1 MSNEKYVPYEYHFF
15 IERTKRPN
23 VTFVSDTHY
32 HNAYEIYF
40 LISGTRR
47 QLVDHSI
54 HDIKR
59 GDLILIPKGV
69 IHKTTP
75 LDKNS
80 HTRYVINFS
89 DEFAVP
95 LEQFLGPDVLVQTF
109 THVKLSV
116 PEHRFD
122 YVLSLFDKM
131 NDEYNAAASDNF
143 SAALIRGY
151 MAELF
156 AFICRTNRSLAA
168 AESVESEKIGA
179 ILEPSIQ
186 QAAQYISEH
195 FREDISL
202 ADVAAQAYM
211 SGSYFS
217 RKFKKITGLNF
228 SEYLTSTRIKA
239 ADDLLLQTS
248 LSIAEIAASCGF
260 GDANYFGD
268 IFKKHKGMSPTKY
281 RRMRK

>member
-1 MSNEKYVPYEYHFF
+1 M
-15 IERTKRPN
+15 
-23 VTFVSDTHY
+23 
-32 HNAYEIYF
+32 
-40 LISGTRR
+40 
-47 QLVDHSI
+47 
-54 HDIKR
+54 
-59 GDLILIPKGV
+59 
-69 IHKTTP
+69 
-75 LDKNS
+75 
-80 HTRYVINFS
+80 
-89 DEFAVP
+89 
-95 LEQFLGPDVLVQTF
+95 EQFLGPDVLTQTF

-168 AESVESEKIGA
+168 AESIESERIGA

-268 IFKKHKGMSPTKY
+268 IFKKHKGMSPTMY

>member
-32 HNAYEIYF
+32 YNAYEIYF

-156 AFICRTNRSLAA
+156 AFICRTNRSLAT
-168 AESVESEKIGA
+168 AESIESERIGA

>member
-89 DEFAVP
+89 DEFAIVGYPNITKNAVP
-95 LEQFLGPDVLVQTF
+95 VCRILKQKSCNFFLF
-109 THVKLSV
+109 
-116 PEHRFD
+116 
-122 YVLSLFDKM
+122 
-131 NDEYNAAASDNF
+131 
-143 SAALIRGY
+143 
-151 MAELF
+151 
-156 AFICRTNRSLAA
+156 
-168 AESVESEKIGA
+168 
-179 ILEPSIQ
+179 
-186 QAAQYISEH
+186 
-195 FREDISL
+195 
-202 ADVAAQAYM
+202 
-211 SGSYFS
+211 
-217 RKFKKITGLNF
+217 
-228 SEYLTSTRIKA
+228 
-239 ADDLLLQTS
+239 
-248 LSIAEIAASCGF
+248 
-260 GDANYFGD
+260 
-268 IFKKHKGMSPTKY
+268 
-281 RRMRK
+281 

>member
-1 MSNEKYVPYEYHFF
+1 M
-15 IERTKRPN
+15 
-23 VTFVSDTHY
+23 TFVSDTHY

-89 DEFAVP
+89 DEFAAP

>member
-1 MSNEKYVPYEYHFF
+1 MITELYIPQENLFF
-15 IERTKRPN
+15 IEKTKRPN
-23 VTFVSDTHY
+23 VTFISDTHY
-32 HNAYEIYF
+32 HNTYEIYF
-40 LISGTRR
+40 LLSGTRR

-80 HTRYVINFS
+80 HARYVVNFS
-89 DEFAVP
+89 EEFAAS
-95 LEQFLGPDVLVQTF
+95 LEACLGQGVLAQTF
-109 THVKLSV
+109 AHVKLSV
-116 PEHRFD
+116 PEYRFD

-131 NDEYNAAASDNF
+131 NDEYSAAASDNF
-143 SAALIRGY
+143 SATLIRGY

-156 AFICRTNRSLAA
+156 AFICRTRRSLADSFEGA
-168 AESVESEKIGA
+168 SSVA
-179 ILEPSIQ
+179 ILEPNIQ

-195 FREDISL
+195 FREDIAL
-202 ADVAAQAYM
+202 ADVAARAYM
-211 SGSYFS
+211 SESYFS

-239 ADDLLLQTS
+239 ADDLLLRTDMS
-248 LSIAEIAASCGF
+248 MAEIAAACGF

-281 RRMRK
+281 RRMHAKC

>member
-1 MSNEKYVPYEYHFF
+1 MSNEKYIPYEYHFF

-156 AFICRTNRSLAA
+156 AFICRTNRSLAT
-168 AESVESEKIGA
+168 AESIESERIGA

>member
-1 MSNEKYVPYEYHFF
+1 MSNEKYIPYEYHFF
-15 IERTKRPN
+15 IEKTKRPN

-95 LEQFLGPDVLVQTF
+95 LEQFLGPDVLAQTF

-156 AFICRTNRSLAA
+156 AFICRTNRSLAT
-168 AESVESEKIGA
+168 AESIESERIGS

-202 ADVAAQAYM
+202 ADVAAQVYM

>member
-1 MSNEKYVPYEYHFF
+1 MITELYIPQENLFF
-15 IERTKRPN
+15 IEKTKRPN
-23 VTFVSDTHY
+23 VTFISDTHY
-32 HNAYEIYF
+32 HNTYEIYF
-40 LISGTRR
+40 LLSGTRR

-80 HTRYVINFS
+80 HARYVVNFS
-89 DEFAVP
+89 EEFAAS
-95 LEQFLGPDVLVQTF
+95 LEACLGQGVLAQTF
-109 THVKLSV
+109 AHVKLSV
-116 PEHRFD
+116 PEYRFD
-122 YVLSLFDKM
+122 YVLSLFDKI
-131 NDEYNAAASDNF
+131 NDEYSAAASDNF
-143 SAALIRGY
+143 SATLIRGY

-156 AFICRTNRSLAA
+156 AFICRTRRSLTDSFEGAS
-168 AESVESEKIGA
+168 SVA
-179 ILEPSIQ
+179 ILEPNIQ

-211 SGSYFS
+211 SESHFS

-248 LSIAEIAASCGF
+248 MSIAEIAAACGF

-281 RRMRK
+281 RRMRR

>member
-131 NDEYNAAASDNF
+131 NDEYNAVASDNF

-156 AFICRTNRSLAA
+156 AFICRTNRSLAT
-168 AESVESEKIGA
+168 AERIESERIGA

-211 SGSYFS
+211 SRSYFS

>member
-1 MSNEKYVPYEYHFF
+1 MSNEKYIPYEYHFF

-89 DEFAVP
+89 DEFAAP
-95 LEQFLGPDVLVQTF
+95 LEQFLGPDVLTQTF

-156 AFICRTNRSLAA
+156 AFICRTNRSLAT
-168 AESVESEKIGA
+168 AESIESERIGA

>member
-1 MSNEKYVPYEYHFF
+1 MSNEVYVPHRDHFF
-15 IERTKRPN
+15 IEKTKRPN

-75 LDKNS
+75 LDKNTHS
-80 HTRYVINFS
+80 RYVVNFS
-89 DEFAVP
+89 DEFAAS
-95 LEQFLGPDVLVQTF
+95 LEACLGQGVLAQTF
-109 THVKLSV
+109 SHVKLSV
-116 PEHRFD
+116 PEYRFD

-131 NDEYNAAASDNF
+131 NDEYSAIASDNF

-156 AFICRTNRSLAA
+156 AFICRAQRSLPGSDIF
-168 AESVESEKIGA
+168 ESVDSSVL
-179 ILEPSIQ
+179 LEPNIQ
-186 QAAQYISEH
+186 QAAKYIADH

-202 ADVAAQAYM
+202 ADVAARAYM
-211 SGSYFS
+211 SESYFS

-248 LSIAEIAASCGF
+248 MSIAEIAAACGF
-260 GDANYFGD
+260 SDANYFGD
-268 IFKKHKGMSPTKY
+268 IFKKHKGMSPTQY
-281 RRMRK
+281 RRMRR

>member
-95 LEQFLGPDVLVQTF
+95 LEQFLGPDVLAQTF

-156 AFICRTNRSLAA
+156 AFICRTNRSLAT
-168 AESVESEKIGA
+168 AESIESERIGA

>member
-156 AFICRTNRSLAA
+156 AFICRTNRSLAT
-168 AESVESEKIGA
+168 AESIESERLGA

>member
-156 AFICRTNRSLAA
+156 AFICRTNRSLAT
-168 AESVESEKIGA
+168 AESIESERIGA

-202 ADVAAQAYM
+202 ADVAAQAFM

>member
-95 LEQFLGPDVLVQTF
+95 LEQFLGPDVLAQTF

-156 AFICRTNRSLAA
+156 AFICRTNRSLAT
-168 AESVESEKIGA
+168 AESIESERIGA

-202 ADVAAQAYM
+202 ADVAAQVYM

>member
-131 NDEYNAAASDNF
+131 NDEYNAVASDNF

-156 AFICRTNRSLAA
+156 AFICRTNRSLAT
-168 AESVESEKIGA
+168 AERIESERIGA

>member
-156 AFICRTNRSLAA
+156 AFICRTNRSLAT
-168 AESVESEKIGA
+168 AESIESERIGA

>member
-122 YVLSLFDKM
+122 YVLSLFNKM

>member
-131 NDEYNAAASDNF
+131 NDEYNAAVSDNF

-156 AFICRTNRSLAA
+156 AFICRTNRSLAT
-168 AESVESEKIGA
+168 AESIESERIGA

>member
-1 MSNEKYVPYEYHFF
+1 MITELYIPQENLFF
-15 IERTKRPN
+15 IEKTKRPN

-32 HNAYEIYF
+32 HNTYEIYF

-80 HTRYVINFS
+80 HSRYVVNFS
-89 DEFAVP
+89 DEFAAS
-95 LEQFLGPDVLVQTF
+95 LEACLGQGVLAQTF
-109 THVKLSV
+109 AHVKLSV
-116 PEHRFD
+116 PEYRFD

-131 NDEYNAAASDNF
+131 NDEYSAIASDNF
-143 SAALIRGY
+143 SAALTRGY

-156 AFICRTNRSLAA
+156 AFICRTQRCLQGADIF
-168 AESVESEKIGA
+168 ESVDSSA
-179 ILEPSIQ
+179 ILEPNIQ
-186 QAAQYISEH
+186 QAAKYIANH

-202 ADVAAQAYM
+202 ADVAARAYM
-211 SGSYFS
+211 SESYFS

-248 LSIAEIAASCGF
+248 MSIAEIAAACGF
-260 GDANYFGD
+260 SDANYFGD
-268 IFKKHKGMSPTKY
+268 IFKKHKGISPTKY
-281 RRMRK
+281 RRLRS